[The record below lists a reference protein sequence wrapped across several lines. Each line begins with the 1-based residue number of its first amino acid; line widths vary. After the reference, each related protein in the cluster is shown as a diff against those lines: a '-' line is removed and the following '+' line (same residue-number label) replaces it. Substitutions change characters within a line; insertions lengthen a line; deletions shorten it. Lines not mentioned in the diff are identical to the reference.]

1 MLNLFWHSHNPCRAA
16 YSTQYRS
23 AIFYHNDEQK
33 KIALETMQVE
43 EARRGKIQTAIVPAT
58 AFYLAEDY
66 HQKYALRNAPELM
79 AEFQTMYPKLNDF
92 VNSTAAARVNGYIH
106 GGGSVS
112 QFEKEAPSLGLSD
125 NALIVLRRYVR

>member
-1 MLNLFWHSHNPCRAA
+1 VLDLFWHSHNPCRAA

-33 KIALETMQVE
+33 KIAFETMKNE

-58 AFYLAEDY
+58 EFYLAEDY

-79 AEFQTMYPKLNDF
+79 EEFKAIYPKLNDF
-92 VNSTAAARVNGYIH
+92 VNSTAAARINGYIH
-106 GGGSVS
+106 GSGSIA
-112 QFEKEAPSLGLSD
+112 QFEKEAPTLGLSD
-125 NALIVLRRYVR
+125 NGLIILRRYMR